1 MLQYNKNNDNLSK
14 CVEELPRQKDML
26 PLYLDI
32 LKNTDNHIIRGEMAY
47 LISQMAPDDE
57 YFKALLIQLINS
69 PNTERARGSLLY
81 ALQFLDYSDDA
92 SVDMLCD
99 QLMNG
104 NWECR
109 QKAFYMLGQLIP
121 KMNVE
126 SKAKLEKSLTEHG
139 EILAERLDMVEELI
153 DTIAE

>member
-1 MLQYNKNNDNLSK
+1 
-14 CVEELPRQKDML
+14 
-26 PLYLDI
+26 
-32 LKNTDNHIIRGEMAY
+32 MAY

-57 YFKALLIQLINS
+57 NFKALLIQLINS

-109 QKAFYMLGQLIP
+109 QKAFHMLGQLIP
-121 KMNVE
+121 KMN
-126 SKAKLEKSLTEHG
+126 
-139 EILAERLDMVEELI
+139 EIGRAHV
-153 DTIAE
+153 